1 MYEDVYDLCIVGAGM
16 FGSAAARHASTNPGL
31 KACLIGPTEPSVHWL
46 FLFLY
51 ADEGKEREIF
61 SSHYD
66 EGRIVHVIDE
76 NLPHTVLSK
85 HTISRFRELEKLSGI
100 KFYNPVGFLLT
111 TEKDSKDAINLLQK
125 LLSHDIAF
133 SDLSD
138 GDVFKKRFP
147 YLQMSD
153 CDCRILDDN
162 GAGYVSARRLVEAQK
177 KVARLQGC
185 EMIEDIVREVKD
197 LREGVHQVITEKN
210 GIIRAQRVLI
220 SAGAFTNYISLQ
232 PIGKVKMVVN
242 QETVA
247 MLRLSE
253 KESEILRSM
262 PTITYMKIKDDFP
275 NLLNGVYIL
284 PPMQYPDGHYYLKA
298 GRNGINS
305 TEPNL
310 KEVNEWYN
318 SHGDLE
324 IVNQLSCLLRQL
336 LPNTNFEAV
345 SSKTCLTCH
354 NETGLPYID
363 RVTPTVTV
371 AVVGN
376 GVGAMTSDEVGRI
389 AAELSLN
396 GKWDSELPKNLF
408 EAVLE

>member
-284 PPMQYPDGHYYLKA
+284 PPMQYPD
-298 GRNGINS
+298 
-305 TEPNL
+305 
-310 KEVNEWYN
+310 
-318 SHGDLE
+318 D
-324 IVNQLSCLLRQL
+324 
-336 LPNTNFEAV
+336 TNFEAV